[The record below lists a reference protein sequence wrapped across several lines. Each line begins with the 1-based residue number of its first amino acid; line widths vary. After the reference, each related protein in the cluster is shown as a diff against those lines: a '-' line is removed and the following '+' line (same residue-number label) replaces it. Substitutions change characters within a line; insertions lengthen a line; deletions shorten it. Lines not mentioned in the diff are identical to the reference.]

1 MTPGKTHPPY
11 HLGAWYI
18 PSADPTQRATLPSPI
33 LSAMADGRTV
43 AHHQDGDPLTAD
55 EALAA
60 YQSGRALIL
69 A

>member
-43 AHHQDGDPLTAD
+43 RADGDILTAD

>member
-1 MTPGKTHPPY
+1 MTPGRPPY

-18 PSADPTQRATLPSPI
+18 PATDPTQRAALPAPI
-33 LSAMADGRTV
+33 LSALADGRTV
-43 AHHQDGDPLTAD
+43 RADGDPLTAD

-60 YQSGRALIL
+60 YQGGRALIL